1 MFLWIYIYVCVF
13 IVVNQWLL
21 GRISGGGLFGR
32 NRGREGQEQAIENG
46 K

>member
-1 MFLWIYIYVCVF
+1 MKI
-13 IVVNQWLL
+13 

-46 K
+46 KRI